1 MRRIILNIMLLCWS
15 IAVVATSETYTVVI
29 SLDGCR
35 WDYPQWY
42 KTPFFDRMANEG
54 TASSLIPCF
63 PSKTFPNHYSLATGL
78 TPEHHGLIANE
89 FMDCETG
96 YDFTLS
102 NRIMKKDPKYFG
114 GEPIWLTAQ
123 RQGLRT
129 AIFYWA
135 GSDVKIHNS
144 YPDT

>member
-42 KTPFFDRMANEG
+42 NTPFFDRMANEG

-96 YDFTLS
+96 YDFNLS

-135 GSDVKIHNS
+135 GSVYCPELS
-144 YPDT
+144 